1 MINYWGDENATQKS
15 IEDGWMKSGDMGV
28 IDEHGYLSIVGRL
41 KDMIIRGGE
50 NIYPKE
56 IEEFL
61 VRMEGV
67 QDAQVIGVSD
77 EKYGEEVAAVIKVK
91 ELASNKLR
99 KEDVFEF
106 CKDKIAFYKIPKFVK
121 FVTEYPLTVSG
132 KVQKFIMRNELE
144 EEKKQGLLNQYK
156 VK

>member
-56 IEEFL
+56 I
-61 VRMEGV
+61 
-67 QDAQVIGVSD
+67 
-77 EKYGEEVAAVIKVK
+77 
-91 ELASNKLR
+91 
-99 KEDVFEF
+99 
-106 CKDKIAFYKIPKFVK
+106 
-121 FVTEYPLTVSG
+121 
-132 KVQKFIMRNELE
+132 
-144 EEKKQGLLNQYK
+144 
-156 VK
+156 